1 MTVRRTVLRGIPF
14 AVLSAGCVTEPWT
27 PSVPVAY
34 WSQPV
39 PDGHVSSGNVYT
51 ADLMQRWALPD
62 SDPWAR
68 FQKMTLLTS
77 IDDMDPGTK
86 LPDVNALDV
95 VQNARNTARRVGA
108 AGIPQDTMFIVDL
121 RGPASVA
128 FGAELSRASLNPVS
142 LVLTFNNWPA
152 EDEVVPAEETLAALV
167 YDAPRANGSLGGG
180 SPVFLLDAW
189 RLAFRFDEAD
199 PGSVDNRYMLSDM
212 PTAEVLAQ
220 RGIKNVVYLV
230 ESLDDT
236 EVEEDDLNETFLA
249 WQAAGVQIAMM
260 DLGSFDDTPGPYY
273 WRTLFGGRAIHIH
286 PRRLLVHDPHFY
298 VNAHG
303 GFGGIRATPGVAG
316 GHAHWGGGGFHG
328 GGHGGG

>member
-1 MTVRRTVLRGIPF
+1 MIKRVISLGTRTGI
-14 AVLSAGCVTEPWT
+14 ALLSTACVSEPWT

-39 PDGHVSSGNVYT
+39 PEGHSTSGNIHT

-62 SDPWAR
+62 TDPWAR
-68 FQKMTLLTS
+68 YQKMTLITS
-77 IDDMDPGTK
+77 LDDMEMATK
-86 LPDVNALDV
+86 LPDTSGLDV
-95 VQNARNTARRVGA
+95 VQNARASARRIGA
-108 AGIPQDTMFIVDL
+108 AGIPTDTMFIVDL

-128 FGAELSRASLNPVS
+128 FGAELTRATSAPVS

-152 EDEVVPAEETLAALV
+152 EDEVVPAEETLSALV
-167 YDAPRANGSLGGG
+167 HDSPRANGGGA
-180 SPVFLLDAW
+180 PVLLLDAW

-199 PGSVDNRYMLSDM
+199 PGWVDNRYMMMDM
-212 PTAEVLAQ
+212 PGADVLAQ
-220 RGIKNVVYLV
+220 RGIKHVIYLV

-249 WQAAGVQIAMM
+249 WQTAGIQIAMM
-260 DLGSFDDTPGPYY
+260 DLGSFDDQPVYQWDGIM
-273 WRTLFGGRAIHIH
+273 RRHFMNIG
-286 PRRLLVHDPHFY
+286 PRRLLIHDPHFY
-298 VNAHG
+298 VGAHG
-303 GFGGIRATPGVAG
+303 GFGGLRATPGVAG

>member
-1 MTVRRTVLRGIPF
+1 MLRRSVFRGLPLALF
-14 AVLSAGCVTEPWT
+14 TTGCVTEPWT

-39 PDGHVSSGNVYT
+39 PDGHIASGNVHT

-62 SDPWAR
+62 TDPWAR

-77 IDDMDPGTK
+77 MDDMDAETK
-86 LPDVNALDV
+86 LPETNGLDV
-95 VQNARNTARRVGA
+95 VQSARTTARRIGA
-108 AGIPQDTMFIVDL
+108 AGIPRDTMFIVDL

-128 FGAELSRASLNPVS
+128 FGAELSRASPSPVS
-142 LVLTFNNWPA
+142 LVLTFNNWPS
-152 EDEVVPAEETLAALV
+152 EDEIVPAEETLSALV
-167 YDAPRANGSLGGG
+167 SDMPRANGGG

-199 PGSVDNRYMLSDM
+199 PGWVDNRYYLSDL
-212 PTAEVLAQ
+212 PSPDVLAQ
-220 RGIKNVVYLV
+220 RGIKHVVYLV

-236 EVEEDDLNETFLA
+236 EVEEDDLNESFLA
-249 WQAAGVQIAMM
+249 WQQAGVNISMV
-260 DLGSFDDTPGPYY
+260 DLGSFDDGPTYQWENIFSHTY
-273 WRTLFGGRAIHIH
+273 IHIS
-286 PRRLLVHDPHFY
+286 PRRLLIHDPHFY
-298 VNAHG
+298 VGAHG
-303 GFGGIRATPGVAG
+303 GFGGLRATPGVAG

>member
-1 MTVRRTVLRGIPF
+1 MKLARSVLRGIPF
-14 AVLSAGCVTEPWT
+14 AVLSSACVSEPWT

-39 PDGHVSSGNVYT
+39 PDGRISSGDVHT

-62 SDPWAR
+62 TDPWAR
-68 FQKMTLLTS
+68 FQKMTLLTAV
-77 IDDMDPGTK
+77 DDMEAATK
-86 LPDVNALDV
+86 LPDTNALDV
-95 VQNARNTARRVGA
+95 VQNARTAGRRIGA
-108 AGIPQDTMFIVDL
+108 AGIPADTLFIVDL

-128 FGAELSRASLNPVS
+128 FGAELSRASTAPVS

-152 EDEVVPAEETLAALV
+152 EDEVVPAEETLAGLINDV
-167 YDAPRANGSLGGG
+167 PRANGGG

-199 PGSVDNRYMLSDM
+199 PGWVDNRYMLTDM
-212 PTAEVLAQ
+212 PSAEVLAQ
-220 RGIKNVVYLV
+220 RGIKRIVYLV

-236 EVEEDDLNETFLA
+236 EVEEDDLNEAFLA
-249 WQAAGVQIAMM
+249 WQTAGVHIAMM
-260 DLGSFDDTPGPYY
+260 DLGSFEERAVPGPYP
-273 WRTLFGGRAIHIH
+273 WDRTIGTATIDIR
-286 PRRLLVHDPHFY
+286 PRRLLIHDPHFY
-298 VNAHG
+298 VSAHG